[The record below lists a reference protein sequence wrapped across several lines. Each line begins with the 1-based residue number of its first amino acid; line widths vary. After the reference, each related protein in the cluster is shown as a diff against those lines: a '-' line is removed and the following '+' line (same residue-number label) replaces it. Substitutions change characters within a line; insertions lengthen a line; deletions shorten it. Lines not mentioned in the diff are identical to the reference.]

1 MGISMKL
8 SGSEGWS
15 DAHVSMASSR
25 EDQAISDRSLGA
37 SPRGRSGRQT
47 KSGAIRA
54 DVPDWVL
61 VTGAGKAHAE
71 LQSSAGVVE
80 LDV

>member
-1 MGISMKL
+1 MSLWPPRGRTRRNRIVR
-8 SGSEGWS
+8 SG
-15 DAHVSMASSR
+15 
-25 EDQAISDRSLGA
+25 AI
-37 SPRGRSGRQT
+37 PKGRSGRQT
-47 KSGAIRA
+47 KSGVIRA